1 MQSAHYL
8 KAAMNILAL
17 DTSMGACG
25 AAVLIADETTRRIV
39 LREEGMA
46 RGHAEALMPM
56 AASVMEK
63 AGLNFTALDLIAATL
78 GPGSFTGV
86 RIAVAAARGFAL
98 VTGAKL
104 WGTDSLTV
112 MARAAFTGGA
122 IERGK
127 PLAVAVDARGSMLYF
142 GLYDAD
148 GRKLEGPLLTSADEA
163 VALLPD
169 DHAVAVGSGAAHL
182 AEAASQRGRR
192 VNAMLP
198 DLQPS
203 AAALAELAFEAN
215 ETLPTLRPLYLRQPD
230 AKPQAT
236 AAVARR

>member
-1 MQSAHYL
+1 
-8 KAAMNILAL
+8 MNILAL

-25 AAVLIADETTRRIV
+25 AAVLIADGTTRRVV
-39 LREEGMA
+39 LREERMA

-56 AASVMEK
+56 VASVMEK
-63 AGLNFTALDLIAATL
+63 AGLNFTALDLIAASL

-86 RIAVAAARGFAL
+86 RIAIAAARGFAL

-112 MARAAFTGGA
+112 MAKATFTGGA
-122 IERGK
+122 IEGGK
-127 PLAVAVDARGSMLYF
+127 PLAVAVDARGERVYF

-148 GRKLEGPLLTSADEA
+148 GRKLEGPLLISADEA

-169 DHAVAVGSGAAHL
+169 DHADAVGSGAVHL

-192 VNAMLP
+192 VNAVLP

-203 AAALAELAFEAN
+203 AAALAELALGAK
-215 ETLPTLRPLYLRQPD
+215 ETLPTLRPLYLRAPD
-230 AKPQAT
+230 AKPQAA